1 MIRCHSRPEVF
12 GRIDSIDEK
21 DKEPTLKEIPLMSLK
36 EYCYVD
42 MGIPESKDLILTIG
56 RSQPLATASPTPAV
70 YKALICRGFVVSDSY
85 V

>member
-1 MIRCHSRPEVF
+1 
-12 GRIDSIDEK
+12 
-21 DKEPTLKEIPLMSLK
+21 MSLK